1 MNQPHESNQKF
12 TGKVDLSIEISAP
25 VSRVWQALT
34 LPSEVAVW
42 DTGIVRALNA
52 RPDYPQP
59 GQQVQWQYRLGP
71 IPLTL
76 HDHPQKVVK
85 NQLLRTQIKLGF
97 LRYLETYTLTH
108 DQDSGITMLNAEL
121 FVGNSLPL
129 IAGMF
134 DRLIGIP
141 MSRSTVQI
149 SLKAIKV
156 FCEKEAS

>member
-1 MNQPHESNQKF
+1 MNQSQEWNQDF
-12 TGKVDLSIEISAP
+12 TDKVDLSIEISAP
-25 VSRVWQALT
+25 ISRVWQALT
-34 LPSEVAVW
+34 LPAEVAVW
-42 DTGIVRALNA
+42 DTGIIQALNA
-52 RPDYPQP
+52 KPDYPQP
-59 GQQVQWQYRLGP
+59 GQHVQWQYRLGP

-108 DQDSGITMLNAEL
+108 DQVRGITILNAEL

-129 IAGMF
+129 VAGIF
-134 DRLIGIP
+134 DRLLGIP

-149 SLKAIKV
+149 SLKAIKT
-156 FCEKEAS
+156 FCEKESL